1 MMGWLTRTL
10 IYDNSLSPQ
19 GTPPNQK
26 LSHTSAENDVMGAH
40 DMPPNQILKLESQF
54 TSPAQPMDGAT
65 WQLLGGGGGNANGN
79 GATNLEHCFEE
90 IKTSFK

>member
-1 MMGWLTRTL
+1 
-10 IYDNSLSPQ
+10 
-19 GTPPNQK
+19 
-26 LSHTSAENDVMGAH
+26 MGAH

-65 WQLLGGGGGNANGN
+65 WQLCVGGGGNANGN